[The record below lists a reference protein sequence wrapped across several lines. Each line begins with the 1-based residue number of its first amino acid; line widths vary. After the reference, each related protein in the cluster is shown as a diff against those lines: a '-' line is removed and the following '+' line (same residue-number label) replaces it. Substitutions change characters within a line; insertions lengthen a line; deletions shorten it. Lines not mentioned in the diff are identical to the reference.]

1 MCSVLFV
8 VYIWIGLESISSML
22 VVVDVL
28 SVMSRT
34 EKPPLR
40 VYVASVAIEAGP
52 KFNINASSS
61 LFDVDDQ

>member
-22 VVVDVL
+22 VVVVL

>member
-8 VYIWIGLESISSML
+8 VYIWIGLESMSSML
-22 VVVDVL
+22 VVVVL

-40 VYVASVAIEAGP
+40 VYVASVAIEEGP